1 MNFLLDVFRD
11 LWYEKIEEV
20 TTAILTVPPSRV
32 GGVYAPALT
41 QHHPAC
47 FKRLKRKF
55 PNTNRAKWCKIQ
67 IHAESQEQNIQS
79 IVMKR

>member
-20 TTAILTVPPSRV
+20 TTAVLIVPRSRV

-47 FKRLKRKF
+47 FKRLKWKF
-55 PNTNRAKWCKIQ
+55 SQHQWGRNDAKYYDEDI
-67 IHAESQEQNIQS
+67 AE
-79 IVMKR
+79 KWWKYLGFK